1 MYSNIL
7 NSVMLLLTS
16 SGTTGLINP
25 PRNVR
30 LNSTNMN
37 LVLRWDSPEGA
48 TNDLLYTAECISSVR
63 MCPMGCVN
71 ISTLEC
77 DFSSLSNYLSVY
89 GRYKARVKA
98 IQGPE
103 NSSWVESKPITLDS
117 DTKIGPP
124 NVQLISTGAR
134 IQIEIEDPEFAI
146 SNLKNVFGDL
156 TYNITYWKEGQSEKG
171 KHISNLRENQMLL
184 KDLDSWTTYC
194 VQVQII
200 AARNKFSQPSHPVCK
215 RNTSDVAAYVPA
227 LVTFLFVVTAVP
239 LLVIA
244 VVYRRR
250 ISNFFCPEDNLPE
263 YLLAT
268 PSSSLYRN
276 MRNSDRPEE
285 IYSSVNVIAEE
296 SPVR

>member
-7 NSVMLLLTS
+7 KYVMLLITS
-16 SGTTGLINP
+16 SGTTGFINP

-37 LVLRWDSPEGA
+37 MVLRWDSPEGA
-48 TNDLLYTAECISSVR
+48 TNDLLYTAECISVR
-63 MCPMGCVN
+63 ICQMGCVN

-77 DFSSLSNYLSVY
+77 DFSNLSNYLSVY

-103 NSSWVESKPITLDS
+103 NSSWVESKPITMDS
-117 DTKIGPP
+117 DTTIGPP

-146 SNLKNVFGDL
+146 SNIKSVFGDL
-156 TYNITYWKEGQSEKG
+156 TYNITYWNEGQSEKR
-171 KHISNLRENQMLL
+171 KHISNLRQNQILL
-184 KDLDSWTTYC
+184 QDLDSWTTYC
-194 VQVQII
+194 VQVQIN
-200 AARNKFSQPSHPVCK
+200 AARNKYSQPSQKVCK
-215 RNTSDVAAYVPA
+215 RTASNVAVDVPS
-227 LVTFLFVVTAVP
+227 LVIFLFVIMAIP
-239 LLVIA
+239 LLVTA

-250 ISNFFCPEDNLPE
+250 ISIFFCPEDNLPQ

-268 PSSSLYRN
+268 PSSSPYKN
-276 MRNSDRPEE
+276 MCNSDRPEE
-285 IYSSVNVIAEE
+285 IYSSVDVIAEE
-296 SPVR
+296 IPGR